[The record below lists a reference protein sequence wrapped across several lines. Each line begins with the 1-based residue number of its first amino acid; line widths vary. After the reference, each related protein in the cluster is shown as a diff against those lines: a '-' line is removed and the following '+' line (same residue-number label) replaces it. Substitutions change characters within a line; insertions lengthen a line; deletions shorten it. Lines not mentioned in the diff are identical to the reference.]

1 MVTSSTATRL
11 TKALFPRR
19 LATISDPMSGLFAFR
34 KEAVA
39 LDRLDP
45 LGFKVLLEILVRHPG
60 ARVAEV
66 AYEMA
71 PRHSGDSKASLREGL
86 TFLRHLARVRRQ
98 RLVGELRPRPASARE
113 RGGPL
118 ARAAPFGTIS

>member
-19 LATISDPMSGLFAFR
+19 LATVSDPMSGLFVFR
-34 KEAVA
+34 ESAVA

-71 PRHSGDSKASLREGL
+71 PRHAGDPKASIREGA
-86 TFLRHLARVRRQ
+86 TFLRHLARVPRHRPGGRLRQ
-98 RLVGELRPRPASARE
+98 RPPPA
-113 RGGPL
+113 PT
-118 ARAAPFGTIS
+118 P